1 MKHVENKNKNK
12 TQQRSKRRFII
23 TRERIPQ
30 LYKWESFFLPP
41 SLIPKNSLNWNAE
54 WNIHRNFH

>member
-12 TQQRSKRRFII
+12 TRQRSKRRFII
-23 TRERIPQ
+23 TRERIP

-41 SLIPKNSLNWNAE
+41 SLTALKNSLNWNAE